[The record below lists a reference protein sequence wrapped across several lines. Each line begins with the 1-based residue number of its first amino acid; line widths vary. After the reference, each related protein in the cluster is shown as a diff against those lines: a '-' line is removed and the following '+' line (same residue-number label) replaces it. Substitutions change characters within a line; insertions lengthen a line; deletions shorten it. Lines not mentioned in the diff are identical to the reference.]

1 MNKVIQA
8 NLAGQP
14 FTFDDDAYEALDDYL
29 HRVSQHFSRKSGQA
43 EIMQDIEAR
52 LAELL
57 HQQTKG
63 RQIVTLQDIDAAI
76 LTLGQPEDFASEE
89 EEESY
94 SSAGSSS
101 SYNYGPRQQGSAR
114 YGRRLM
120 RDQETKMVAG
130 VCAGLTA
137 YFGIPEPIWLRLTF
151 ALGTIFTGGAFLI
164 AYIVLWIVMPEAR
177 TASDRLAMRGEP
189 IDLESIGR
197 QVEREVN
204 DFGHRINDWSN
215 DFQRNNKGR
224 GCKNHFRGKRGSSWS
239 TTPPRNAEEER
250 QRARDAGFM
259 V

>member
-14 FTFDDDAYEALDDYL
+14 FTFDDDAYDALDDYL
-29 HRVSQHFSRKSGQA
+29 HRVSLHFSRKSGQA

-57 HQQTKG
+57 SQQTKG
-63 RQIVTLQDIDAAI
+63 RQIVTLQDVQASIS
-76 LTLGQPEDFASEE
+76 TLGQPEDFASDD
-89 EEESY
+89 EESF
-94 SSAGSSS
+94 SGERSHGSHD
-101 SYNYGPRQQGSAR
+101 YGPRSQGSAR

-120 RDQETKMVAG
+120 RDPEQKTVAG
-130 VCAGLTA
+130 VCSGLTA
-137 YFGIPEPIWLRLTF
+137 YFGIPEPIWLRLVF
-151 ALGTIFTGGAFLI
+151 ALGTIFTGGGFLVV
-164 AYIVLWIVMPEAR
+164 YVVLWIVMPEAR

-197 QVEREVN
+197 QVERDVN
-204 DFGHRINDWSN
+204 DLGHRINNWSN
-215 DFQRNNKGR
+215 DFQRSNKGW
-224 GCKNHFRGKRGSSWS
+224 GCNKHGKRNRASWS
-239 TTPPRNAEEER
+239 GTPPRNSEEER